1 MSILKMSGD
10 SLKSVVGPKMTE
22 IDLEDAAAAKTKPT
36 SAAGKSNERGEWGKQ
51 CDFVFSMVGYAV
63 GLGNIWR
70 FPFQVH
76 TIEIDYRENSVI
88 GLSPGP
94 KSGYGVGLQGFR
106 VK

>member
-1 MSILKMSGD
+1 MSAD
-10 SLKSVVGPKMTE
+10 SLKGDMEPKMSE
-22 IDLEDAAAAKTKPT
+22 IDLEDAAAAAKPS

-76 TIEIDYRENSVI
+76 KTDRDCNMVH
-88 GLSPGP
+88 
-94 KSGYGVGLQGFR
+94 
-106 VK
+106 